1 MLSKSQL
8 LEGFSFDSHPIPI
21 DCANDSF
28 DSYRLVVCTNDSFD
42 SYCLVVCTNDYMIV
56 LIVTLL
62 LPLVHTFINEATY
75 SP

>member
-28 DSYRLVVCTNDSFD
+28 DSY
-42 SYCLVVCTNDYMIV
+42 CLVVCTNDYMIV

-62 LPLVHTFINEATY
+62 LSLVHTFINEATY